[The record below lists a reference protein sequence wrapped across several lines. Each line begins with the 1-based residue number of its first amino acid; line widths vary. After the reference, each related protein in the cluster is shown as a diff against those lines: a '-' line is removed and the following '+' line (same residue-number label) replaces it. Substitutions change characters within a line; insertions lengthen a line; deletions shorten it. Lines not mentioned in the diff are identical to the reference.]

1 MKLSMVYGLLF
12 TCGVGLLLPAHAS
25 DWAESSEVKSRL
37 DQLRGRP
44 IKPSAVPNVG
54 TIPEQPKDNVHR
66 LETPWRHVSYD
77 NIAPPEPAKRS
88 ATGQGRVI
96 EVAEA
101 DKLGYQL
108 NNAEMR
114 DRVLDLYRR
123 PDIVVEQYVIGH

>member
-44 IKPSAVPNVG
+44 IKPSAVPYVD
-54 TIPEQPKDNVHR
+54 TMPEQPKDNVHR

-88 ATGQGRVI
+88 ARGQGRVI